1 MNEKNI
7 IDYYNKFNENKRLTR
22 RHGIVEYTTSM
33 KYILKY
39 LKKIKNPK
47 IIDIGAGTG
56 KYSIELANMGYDV
69 TAIELVKHNL
79 MTLKDNSSKVKA
91 YLGNALDLS
100 KFKDNTFDSTLLF
113 GPMYHLISN
122 ENKIKALKEARA
134 LGDLSEN
141 SDYDAARND
150 QAQLEGRIKELEYK
164 LEHCNIAENHED
176 GVVAIGSVVTIEYD
190 DGEVDEYKI
199 VGSLEAD
206 PFENKISNES
216 PIGKAVI
223 GHKQNETVQVESPN
237 GAYPVVIKEVK

>member
-1 MNEKNI
+1 
-7 IDYYNKFNENKRLTR
+7 
-22 RHGIVEYTTSM
+22 M
-33 KYILKY
+33 KE
-39 LKKIKNPK
+39 KKIYLTQQ
-47 IIDIGAGTG
+47 GFE
-56 KYSIELANMGYDV
+56 ELKSELDNLINVKRPANIQ
-69 TAIELVKHNL
+69 AI
-79 MTLKDNSSKVKA
+79 
-91 YLGNALDLS
+91 
-100 KFKDNTFDSTLLF
+100 
-113 GPMYHLISN
+113 
-122 ENKIKALKEARA
+122 KEARA